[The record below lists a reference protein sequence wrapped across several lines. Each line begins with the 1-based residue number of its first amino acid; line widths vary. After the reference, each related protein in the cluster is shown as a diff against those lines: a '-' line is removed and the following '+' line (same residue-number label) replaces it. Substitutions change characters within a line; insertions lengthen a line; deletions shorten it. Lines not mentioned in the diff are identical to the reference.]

1 MIIPSY
7 SGSLEV
13 WENNHQRIRRF
24 SMVPVSP
31 FLFVVEFV
39 RHQLRFEDV
48 AVGHL
53 SLACFLVRGCRCS
66 GRLTEGRSKFGKK
79 GGYVERHAK
88 RRLSPLSGN
97 ITTIDAIHIVVDALL
112 AVGILAFKNRT
123 HS

>member
-1 MIIPSY
+1 MITPSY

-13 WENNHQRIRRF
+13 WDNNLQRIRRF

-53 SLACFLVRGCRCS
+53 SLACFLGPRLSLFRGADSR
-66 GRLTEGRSKFGKK
+66 K
-79 GGYVERHAK
+79 VEVWK
-88 RRLSPLSGN
+88 NRRLCRE
-97 ITTIDAIHIVVDALL
+97 TC
-112 AVGILAFKNRT
+112 
-123 HS
+123 